1 MNPSQTRVIDPILSK
16 VVRGFTQE
24 EFIGH
29 IIFPRVPVAAYG
41 GKIIEFGKE
50 AFRLINTRRAPG
62 AATKRIDFGYEGKPY
77 AIIPS
82 ALEAKVPREMMRDAS
97 QVPGIDLASRSI
109 QLVSNVMALN
119 HEHECASLALNAS
132 SYGSNNKITFTSSD
146 SWAAETSN
154 PVEDITAAKEAIRAS
169 TGRYPNLLTLS
180 PSALSALKNHPK
192 LLARVQG
199 IVIDALTIKQLE
211 GILEVDRIIVGKG
224 VLASD
229 DDKSFTDVWKK
240 DAHLCFSDP
249 SPSPNRELP
258 SFGYTYF
265 IEGHPLVEKP
275 YWEENIKSWVYGVS
289 DDNAPVIAGAG
300 AGFLFQNAGLKA

>member
-1 MNPSQTRVIDPILSK
+1 MNPSQTRIVDPILSK
-16 VVRGFTQE
+16 VVRGFSQE
-24 EFIGH
+24 ELIGN

-50 AFRLINTRRAPG
+50 AFRLVNSRRAPG
-62 AATKRIDFGYEGKPY
+62 AATKRIGFGYEGKPY
-77 AIIPS
+77 VIIPS
-82 ALEAKVPREMMRDAS
+82 ALEAIVPREMMRDAS
-97 QVPGIDLASRSI
+97 QVPGIDLASRAI

-132 SYGSNNKITFTSSD
+132 SYGSDNKITYTASD
-146 SWAAETSN
+146 SWYADTSN
-154 PVEDITAAKEAIRAS
+154 PLKDINEAKEAIRAA

-180 PSALSALKNHPK
+180 PSALSALKTHPT
-192 LLARVQG
+192 LLKRVQG
-199 IVIDALTIKQLE
+199 VVIDALTIKQLE
-211 GILEVDRIIVGKG
+211 GILEIDRIVVGKG

-229 DDKSFTDVWKK
+229 DDNFSDVWRK

-265 IEGHPLVEKP
+265 IEGHPMVEKP

-300 AGFLFQNAGLKA
+300 AGYLFQNAGLKA